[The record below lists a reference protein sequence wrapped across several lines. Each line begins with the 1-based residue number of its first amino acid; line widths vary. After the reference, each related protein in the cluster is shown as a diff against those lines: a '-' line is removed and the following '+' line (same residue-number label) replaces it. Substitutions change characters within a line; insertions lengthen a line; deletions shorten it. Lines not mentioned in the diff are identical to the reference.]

1 MAGRSAK
8 RVFALDV
15 PAIHVLTLRQQKKN
29 VHHRDKA
36 GDDEDSQ
43 FPSKTTKQMDDKAK
57 LFLGIIS
64 GQRRRRHGE
73 VADRAARM
81 AGGFDRLGV
90 EQGDSVCILMRNDI
104 AFVEAAY
111 AAMQLGAYAV
121 PVNWHFKPEEINY
134 ILEDSATRVL
144 IGHAD
149 MLHQLRDAIPAG
161 VKVLSVVTPPEISAN
176 YKIDPDHLAAPDFA
190 IDLEPWLARQRPFD
204 GPARPQPQNMIYTS
218 GTTGHPKGVRRNAPT
233 PEQSASAERMRA
245 LIYGLQ
251 PGARALLPGPLY
263 HSAPNSFGLRAGRL
277 GGVLVLMPRFD
288 PEEFLRLVEA
298 ERIDT
303 IFMVPTM
310 FIRLMKLPDS
320 VRIKY
325 DISSLRHVIHA
336 AAPCPADVKRAM
348 ICWWGPV
355 IHEFYG
361 STESGAVTFA
371 NSEDALKK
379 PGTVGKIAPGAEL
392 RFVDEDGRILAQ
404 GEIGEIYSRIAGN
417 PDFTYHNK
425 PEKRA
430 EIDRDGFITSGDVG
444 YIDQDGYV
452 FICDRKRDMVISG
465 GVNIYPAEIEAALHA
480 VPGVHDCAV
489 FGIPDSEFGEAL
501 MAVVEP
507 QAGVTLDIAAIR
519 AQLKTSLADY
529 KVPKHVEIHGSLP
542 REDSGKIFKRRLR
555 DPYWARAGRRI

>member
-1 MAGRSAK
+1 M
-8 RVFALDV
+8 
-15 PAIHVLTLRQQKKN
+15 
-29 VHHRDKA
+29 
-36 GDDEDSQ
+36 
-43 FPSKTTKQMDDKAK
+43 TTTSP
-57 LFLGIIS
+57 FLGIIS
-64 GQRRRRHGE
+64 GQRKRSHAE
-73 VADRAARM
+73 VADRAARI
-81 AGGFDRLGV
+81 AGGLQALGV
-90 EQGDSVCILMRNDI
+90 KPGDSVCMLMRNDI
-104 AFVEAAY
+104 AFIEAAY
-111 AAMQLGAYAV
+111 AAMRLGAYGV

-134 ILEDSATRVL
+134 VLQDSGTSVL

-149 MLHQLRDAIPAG
+149 MLHQLRGVIPEG
-161 VKVLSVVTPPEISAN
+161 VTVLSAPTPTEILKH
-176 YKIDPDHLAAPDFA
+176 YKIDPDHRATPDFA
-190 IDLEPWLARQRPFD
+190 EDLESWLGRQKPYD
-204 GPARPQPQNMIYTS
+204 GPALPQPQNMIYTS

-233 PEQSASAERMRA
+233 PEQSASSERMRA

-277 GGVLVLMPRFD
+277 GGALVLMPRFE
-288 PEEFLRLVEA
+288 PEEFLRLIEV

-310 FIRLMKLPDS
+310 FIRLMKLPEE
-320 VRIKY
+320 VRRKY
-325 DISSLRHVIHA
+325 DMSSLRHIIHA
-336 AAPCPADVKRAM
+336 AAPCPADIKRAM
-348 ICWWGPV
+348 IEWWGPV
-355 IHEFYG
+355 IYEFYG

-379 PGTVGKIAPGAEL
+379 PGTVGKISPGAEL
-392 RFVDEDGRILAQ
+392 RFIGDNGRSLPQ

-430 EIDRDGFITSGDVG
+430 EIEQDGFITSGDVG
-444 YIDQDGYV
+444 YIDADGYV

-489 FGIPDSEFGEAL
+489 FGIPDDEFGEAL

-507 QAGVTLDIAAIR
+507 QVGVTLDVAAIR

-529 KVPKHVEIHGSLP
+529 KVPKHVEIHANLP

-555 DPYWARAGRRI
+555 DPYWERAGRRI